1 MLLSYL
7 ICNKEF
13 EKLNC
18 EIHYRCIICD
28 NLDDVI
34 MYELIDKPGDFFE
47 IMIWLNDNKI
57 LSLVFDLDEYII
69 GVELRER
76 ERKKFNFFVKEKL
89 QWDFLYIP

>member
-1 MLLSYL
+1 MNILTSQ
-7 ICNKEF
+7 
-13 EKLNC
+13 
-18 EIHYRCIICD
+18 
-28 NLDDVI
+28 V
-34 MYELIDKPGDFFE
+34 FFE

-57 LSLVFDLDEYII
+57 LFLVFDLDGYII